1 MRWKLA
7 TLADRKPSR
16 IHAEAKLSTGMI
28 DRPDRVLGG
37 CCRRGLPTFAL
48 EPVQQTPSAPEEV
61 SMSKPML
68 YVMQILAAGGA
79 TAAVALESTASAEE
93 PPYGHRQA

>member
-1 MRWKLA
+1 
-7 TLADRKPSR
+7 
-16 IHAEAKLSTGMI
+16 
-28 DRPDRVLGG
+28 
-37 CCRRGLPTFAL
+37 
-48 EPVQQTPSAPEEV
+48 
-61 SMSKPML
+61 MSKPML